1 MQEVRKLIQE
11 RDDLLEA
18 SSGSGGKQSV
28 ELSSKIRE
36 ILRQAKESHKKMQTQ
51 LSQEEKDLAKG
62 KVSYLDLYCL
72 IDF

>member
-1 MQEVRKLIQE
+1 
-11 RDDLLEA
+11 
-18 SSGSGGKQSV
+18 V

-62 KVSYLDLYCL
+62 KVRSSFPFPELVHARH
-72 IDF
+72 F